1 VILWP
6 DTFNNYFMP
15 QTAIAAVEVLES
27 AGFRVEV
34 PKANLCCGRPLYDY
48 GMLLTAKRF
57 LREIIETL
65 RPQIEAGVPIVGLEP
80 SCTAVFREELL
91 NLFPNDLDAQ
101 RLQKQTRTLSEFLVD
116 LGEDWTWPKLHRKA
130 LVQAHCHHKA
140 VMGFEAE
147 QTAFERLGLEATVP
161 DSGCCGMAGSFGY
174 EAGEHYRVSM
184 ACGERAIL
192 PKVREADAQTLIVA
206 DGFSCREQIE
216 QSTGVRPLHLA
227 EVIALARS
235 TRQRAPSYV
244 TRASSRAAHNGV
256 THNRKAHTLEYAL
269 VGAGIA
275 AIGGAIALER
285 LSRNGGHR

>member
-1 VILWP
+1 
-6 DTFNNYFMP
+6 
-15 QTAIAAVEVLES
+15 
-27 AGFRVEV
+27 
-34 PKANLCCGRPLYDY
+34 
-48 GMLLTAKRF
+48 
-57 LREIIETL
+57 
-65 RPQIEAGVPIVGLEP
+65 
-80 SCTAVFREELL
+80 
-91 NLFPNDLDAQ
+91 
-101 RLQKQTRTLSEFLVD
+101 
-116 LGEDWTWPKLHRKA
+116 
-130 LVQAHCHHKA
+130 
-140 VMGFEAE
+140 
-147 QTAFERLGLEATVP
+147 
-161 DSGCCGMAGSFGY
+161 MAGSFGY